1 MKIKTP
7 EKINKIR
14 KAGHLLA
21 QIFDFVL
28 PQIKAGMSTLDIN
41 EMFDTEIR
49 KSGANP
55 SCIGFFGYPAATCI
69 SVNDQVTHGIPSDYV
84 LKNGDIVDLD
94 VVLDI
99 DGAYSDMSY
108 TLKIGEVSDVASK
121 LVSVSKECLYKGI
134 EQVKPGNTLN
144 NIGIAIEKHAKSN
157 GFSVVLDY
165 VGHFIGDEMHEEP
178 EVLNYYAKGNDM
190 VLQEGMIF
198 CIEPM
203 INEGSHQVV
212 TQNWDVRTKDHKLS
226 SRFEHMVLVTADGC
240 EILTPLKFD
249 QK

>member
-1 MKIKTP
+1 MTIKTP
-7 EKINKIR
+7 EKIIKIR

-21 QIFDFVL
+21 QIFDFIL
-28 PQIKAGMSTLDIN
+28 PQVKTGMTTSEIDK
-41 EMFDTEIR
+41 MFESEIR
-49 KSGANP
+49 KAGANP
-55 SCIGFFGYPAATCI
+55 SCIGFFKYPCATCI

-108 TLKIGEVSDVASK
+108 TLKIGEVSENVDK
-121 LVSVSKECLYKGI
+121 LVRVSKECLYKGI
-134 EQVKPGNTLN
+134 EQAKPGNTLN
-144 NIGIAIEKHAKSN
+144 NIGMAIEKHAKDN
-157 GFSVVLDY
+157 GFTVVRDY
-165 VGHFIGDEMHEEP
+165 VGHFIGDAMHEEP

-190 VLQEGMIF
+190 VLQEGMVF

-203 INEGSHQVV
+203 INEGTWQVV
-212 TQNWDVRTKDHKLS
+212 TKNWDVRTKDHKMS
-226 SRFEHMVLVTADGC
+226 SRFEHMVLITKDGC
-240 EILTPLKFD
+240 EILTPIKFD